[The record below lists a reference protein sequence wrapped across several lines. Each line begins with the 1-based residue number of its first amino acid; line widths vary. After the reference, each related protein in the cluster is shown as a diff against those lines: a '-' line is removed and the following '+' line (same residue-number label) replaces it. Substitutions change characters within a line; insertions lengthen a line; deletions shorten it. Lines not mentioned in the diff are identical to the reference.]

1 MTSFTVVLVEEIF
14 SELVGVYES
23 GNGKCSVEKESR
35 EKDREREM
43 GEGLRVHREDLWWDA
58 I

>member
-14 SELVGVYES
+14 SESVGVYES

-43 GEGLRVHREDLWWDA
+43 GEGLRVHREDL
-58 I
+58 